1 MRMVNVKNIVNR
13 CMPESED
20 GSVLAIAMI
29 MLVLLTLIGISA
41 TTTSTIE
48 VQISANDRIYK
59 QNLCVAEG
67 AAMEC
72 IQRMENGGEEMKEM
86 TSTRDIWL
94 IDGSDNSNRG
104 GTTVPGPDNI
114 TDLANWDGSGTD
126 QSSEEAMLD
135 DANKSYMARFM
146 AFYGGIAEGSSLDM
160 TKSTVYEYKVFGLS
174 RRNQGQVVV
183 GVGYRKAI

>member
-1 MRMVNVKNIVNR
+1 LRMDNMKNSVNR
-13 CMPESED
+13 YMPESED

-86 TSTRDIWL
+86 TATRDVWL
-94 IDGSDNSNRG
+94 IDGSNNFNRSG
-104 GTTVPGPDNI
+104 VSVPGAGTI
-114 TDLANWDGSGTD
+114 TDSDNWRDADTGIS
-126 QSSEEAMLD
+126 QSCEVAMLD
-135 DANKSYMARFM
+135 PNSRFM

-160 TKSTVYEYKVFGLS
+160 TKSTVYEYRVFGRS
-174 RRNQGQVVV
+174 TRNEGLVII

>member
-1 MRMVNVKNIVNR
+1 LRTENMKNIVDR
-13 CMPESED
+13 CIPESED
-20 GSVLAIAMI
+20 GSVLVIAMI

-67 AAMEC
+67 ATMEC

-86 TSTRDIWL
+86 TSTRDVWL
-94 IDGSDNSNRG
+94 IDGSDNSNRSG
-104 GTTVPGPDNI
+104 VSVPGAESITDPDNWRD
-114 TDLANWDGSGTD
+114 TGLGQTC
-126 QSSEEAMLD
+126 EVAMLD
-135 DANKSYMARFM
+135 ANSRFM

-160 TKSTVYEYKVFGLS
+160 TKPTVYEYRVFGRS
-174 RRNQGQVVV
+174 TRNNGLVII

>member
-1 MRMVNVKNIVNR
+1 LRAKNRKNKMNGYIPGN
-13 CMPESED
+13 EE
-20 GSVLAIAMI
+20 GSVLVIAMI

-67 AAMEC
+67 ATMEC

-86 TSTRDIWL
+86 ISTRDVWL
-94 IDGSDNSNRG
+94 IDGSDNSNRSG
-104 GTTVPGPDNI
+104 VSVPGADTITDPDNWRDSD
-114 TDLANWDGSGTD
+114 TGTS
-126 QSSEEAMLD
+126 QSCEVAMLD
-135 DANKSYMARFM
+135 PNSRFM
-146 AFYGGIAEGSSLDM
+146 AFYGGIAEGASLDM
-160 TKSTVYEYKVFGLS
+160 TKPTVYEYRVFGRS
-174 RRNQGQVVV
+174 TRNDGLVII